1 MATTMQEACKKHD
14 SCIVVAACNAAI
26 DTRQAVYAK
35 RRVKAKQKQSK
46 KKGEQNYE
54 NN

>member
-1 MATTMQEACKKHD
+1 MVRESYG

-35 RRVKAKQKQSK
+35 RRAKAKQKQSK
-46 KKGEQNYE
+46 TRKE
-54 NN
+54 NKL